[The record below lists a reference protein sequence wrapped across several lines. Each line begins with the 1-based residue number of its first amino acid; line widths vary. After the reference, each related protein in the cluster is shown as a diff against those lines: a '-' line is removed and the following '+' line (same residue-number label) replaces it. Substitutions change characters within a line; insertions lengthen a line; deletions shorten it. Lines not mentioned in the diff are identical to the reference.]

1 MLLDGVDDELG
12 GGSAA
17 PSPARFEL
25 QEDPAFWKENNVQ
38 VGFPPPLR
46 RMPPPLH
53 SRRAFSCISG
63 RALV

>member
-38 VGFPPPLR
+38 VGYPPPLR
-46 RMPPPLH
+46 RMLPPLL
-53 SRRAFSCISG
+53 SRRTFSCISG